1 MLHTIAFFG
10 EQFGDQL
17 LCDKMTI
24 VVSDILVENDKV
36 INGHSYIAVTFER
49 GIQNPAKQLR

>member
-1 MLHTIAFFG
+1 MLHTVAFFG

-36 INGHSYIAVTFER
+36 INGHSHMAVTFER